1 MFNDFNLYRSGKQNV
16 GNILTY
22 ILQLAW
28 HQTEHTLR
36 GLHCGREYHIYVIL
50 NNAMGASPASKV
62 FETKFS
68 LKYIEDA
75 RILPVIILITLEIN
89 YPLFLGIN
97 LSNPWKPTNWAH

>member
-1 MFNDFNLYRSGKQNV
+1 M
-16 GNILTY
+16 LTY
-22 ILQLAW
+22 TLQLAW

-75 RILPVIILITLEIN
+75 LFSNSNSASYNLNYIGNQLSLISR
-89 YPLFLGIN
+89 Y
-97 LSNPWKPTNWAH
+97 